1 MFSARDK
8 NGKILHLLKE
18 SSLSKGDYFC
28 PECGGPVRLKKGK
41 IMQPHFAHIRLSD
54 CHYSVENES
63 KEHLNLKA
71 ALFRWAN
78 QTTRVD
84 VEVFLPDLQQ
94 VADVLVDERLALE
107 VQCSSL
113 YQDRLWERSQ
123 RYRQAG
129 YQVLWLLGKK
139 LWLRQT
145 LTPLQKQFLY
155 FSQNMGFHIWE
166 LDEERKM
173 LRLKYL
179 IHEDL
184 HGQLQYKEKEFPF
197 EKGKLLDILRLP
209 FSKQEMSSFFV
220 KSDPD
225 ICHYIRQQLYYRN
238 PKWMKIQ
245 ASYYQKEKNLLT
257 MSREEF
263 YPQVRPIRSDQPL
276 CQISQ
281 DLSAYYENF
290 QRYYHHSPDKKYQIV
305 YPPAFY
311 ASLDQSC

>member
-1 MFSARDK
+1 
-8 NGKILHLLKE
+8 
-18 SSLSKGDYFC
+18 
-28 PECGGPVRLKKGK
+28 
-41 IMQPHFAHIRLSD
+41 
-54 CHYSVENES
+54 
-63 KEHLNLKA
+63 
-71 ALFRWAN
+71 
-78 QTTRVD
+78 
-84 VEVFLPDLQQ
+84 
-94 VADVLVDERLALE
+94 
-107 VQCSSL
+107 
-113 YQDRLWERSQ
+113 
-123 RYRQAG
+123 
-129 YQVLWLLGKK
+129 
-139 LWLRQT
+139 
-145 LTPLQKQFLY
+145 
-155 FSQNMGFHIWE
+155 
-166 LDEERKM
+166 M

-197 EKGKLLDILRLP
+197 EKGKLLDVLRLP
-209 FSKQEMSSFFV
+209 FSKQEMSSFLV
-220 KSDPD
+220 KSDTD

-245 ASYYQKEKNLLT
+245 ASYYQKGKNLLT

-290 QRYYHHSPDKKYQIV
+290 QRYYQHSPDKKYQIV